1 MEDPIQNLCCSM
13 VKKAEENFSGT
24 LRLFGMLPTSRME
37 FRDGSLCVST
47 GVSIADQN
55 FVWGCPGEDLERGI
69 SRVISFFQKEEVPF
83 TWWISPSTDFQQ
95 LRKTLAR
102 KGLKERCAPPAMAMP
117 LTPGASSEEH
127 PPSVTVRTA
136 SSLED
141 ARIWARCSLKGF
153 SSGSEHERAFSAFAE
168 GFLQEPIG
176 QSFRLLTLLY
186 EKSPAAT
193 ALISLTKET
202 AGLYFFSTVPA
213 FRRKGLGRMLL
224 SRCIE
229 EARSAGCSLMTLQ
242 ASPDGYPLYL
252 KAGFR
257 ECFRFSV
264 FSSDPDAC

>member
-1 MEDPIQNLCCSM
+1 MEHPTENLCFQM
-13 VKKAEENFSGT
+13 VKKVEENFSGT
-24 LRLFGMLPTSRME
+24 LRLLGMLPTSRME

-55 FVWGCPGEDLERGI
+55 FVWGCLEEDLESGI
-69 SRVISFFQKEEVPF
+69 LRAVSFFQQERVPF
-83 TWWISPSTDFQQ
+83 TWWISPFTNFQD
-95 LRKTLAR
+95 LRKALAR
-102 KGLKERCAPPAMAMP
+102 KGLKERCTPPAMA
-117 LTPGASSEEH
+117 LDLISQNSSAEL
-127 PPSVTVRTA
+127 PPSVTVRVA

-141 ARIWARCSLKGF
+141 ARTWARCSLKGF
-153 SSGSEHERAFSAFAE
+153 SSGSEHERTFSAFAE
-168 GFLQEPIG
+168 GFLRVSIG

-193 ALISLTKET
+193 ALISFIEET

-252 KAGFR
+252 GAGFR